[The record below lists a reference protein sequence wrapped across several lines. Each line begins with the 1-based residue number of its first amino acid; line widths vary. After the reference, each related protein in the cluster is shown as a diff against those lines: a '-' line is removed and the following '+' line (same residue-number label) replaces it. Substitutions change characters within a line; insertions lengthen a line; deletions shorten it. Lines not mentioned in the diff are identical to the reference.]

1 MGMLSVVGDMC
12 TLAMWISGGMA
23 CVVFILLGVILLVG
37 GEGAVSGGFGF
48 GGRAGLPRGCH
59 SSSSVRLCARFRRSS

>member
-12 TLAMWISGGMA
+12 TLAMCISGGMA
-23 CVVFILLGVILLVG
+23 CVGVILLVG